1 MGANED
7 LQALDQEQSILHKI
21 RNGAAVS
28 LEKALLVLSGL
39 KTEEE
44 IRSYQRKI
52 DEIFARF
59 LKKCDDES
67 LSGQSKPP
75 LYLHRSIA
83 KCLFEYLW
91 NSKPKRFGEY
101 FLLTDVVDA
110 QLDSDIDHLVG
121 TCVGLTS
128 LYAVLGLRAGL
139 NLSLLVD
146 SAHLLS
152 RLRVGEQTTDIDHTD
167 PQGFGCQNCEDFLEF
182 PLLTLTANVFNSRGL
197 RNERDGRFAAASA
210 DFQKAIL
217 VNPKYANAY
226 NNRGNIRFWDDDI
239 DGAIADYSE
248 AVRLNPNFCEAYCNR
263 GMARQRLGRYDEAR
277 VDYNMAISMNP
288 DYTDAQKCLRLLDD
302 NEPQK
307 ALA

>member
-1 MGANED
+1 MGANEN
-7 LQALDQEQSILHKI
+7 LQTLDQEQSILHKI
-21 RNGAAVS
+21 RNGETVS

-44 IRSYQRKI
+44 IRSYQGKI

-59 LKKCDDES
+59 LKKCDEKS
-67 LSGQSKPP
+67 LSRQSKLP
-75 LYLHRSIA
+75 LYLHRLVA

-91 NSKPKRFGEY
+91 DSKPKRFGEY

-110 QLDSDIDHLVG
+110 QFDSDIDHLVG

-128 LYAVLGLRAGL
+128 LYSVLALRAGL

-146 SAHLLS
+146 SAHLLN

-167 PQGFGCQNCEDFLEF
+167 PQGFGCRNCEDFLEF
-182 PLLTLTANVFNSRGL
+182 PLLTLTANVLNSRGL
-197 RNERDGRFAAASA
+197 RNERDGRFAAARA
-210 DFQKAIL
+210 DYQKAIL

-226 NNRGNIRFWDDDI
+226 NNRGNIRFWNDDI
-239 DGAIADYSE
+239 DGAIADYTT

-263 GMARQRLGRYDEAR
+263 GMARQRLGCYDEAR

-288 DYTDAQKCLRLLDD
+288 DYTDAQKCLRLSDDLD
-302 NEPQK
+302 QKK